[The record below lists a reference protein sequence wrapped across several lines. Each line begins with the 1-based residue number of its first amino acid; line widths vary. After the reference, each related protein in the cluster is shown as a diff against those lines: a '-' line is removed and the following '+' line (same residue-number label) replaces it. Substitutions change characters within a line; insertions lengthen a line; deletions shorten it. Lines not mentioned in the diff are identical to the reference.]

1 MRIYYMKSDTP
12 LPQHD
17 NLDKS
22 FSLLI
27 LCMRQLR
34 TSHPPESD
42 YVQSNRHCQ
51 GPNKRHMVSE
61 SFCLVHCLVICSYL
75 NYLSLKKSFRI
86 CQQSNQS
93 TFPFPVLFDH
103 RIS

>member
-12 LPQHD
+12 LPQHN

-22 FSLLI
+22 YSLFI
-27 LCMRQLR
+27 LCMR
-34 TSHPPESD
+34 TSHPPKSD
-42 YVQSNRHCQ
+42 YVQSNTQCQ

-61 SFCLVHCLVICSYL
+61 SPYLVHCLVICSHL
-75 NYLSLKKSFRI
+75 NYFSMNKSFRI

-93 TFPFPVLFDH
+93 TLPFPVFFDH